1 MSSSTLRQLRAVVG
15 LNVRNIPARL
25 DSSLVA
31 IIGIAGV
38 VAVLVALL
46 SISEGF
52 RATVSQKGRD
62 DSVIIIRGGSG
73 DELSSGLSKD
83 QLQVITDAPGIARD
97 ANGAVASPELYTV
110 LDLPAKKEGAKG
122 SSSNVPFRGV
132 GPNAPKVRRAF
143 RIVQGRMLE
152 PGHNEVVVGKA
163 AAAQFYGIE
172 VGRQIVSGNH
182 RWDIVGIFTD
192 DGSVSESE
200 VWGDRLVVAAAYRRS
215 TSVQSVRAKLES
227 PAAVGVLKRSL
238 SGDPRVDVTVRT
250 EKEFLA
256 EQSKILVGIISTLGF
271 TIALLMG
278 AGAVFAAVNTMYSAV
293 AARTR
298 EIATLRAIG
307 FSGMPVLVSVLVEAL
322 VLGLLGGI
330 LGGAL
335 AYVVFNG
342 YQASTLNFA
351 TFTQVA
357 FAFRVTPGLLVTG
370 VIYALLLGLVGGL
383 LPGWRAARLPVTEG
397 LRAM

>member
-1 MSSSTLRQLRAVVG
+1 MAGSHWRQLRAVVA
-15 LNVRNIPARL
+15 LNIRNIPARL

-31 IIGIAGV
+31 VIGIAGV

-52 RATVSQKGRD
+52 RATVAKKGRD
-62 DSVIIIRGGSG
+62 DVAIVIRGGSS
-73 DELSSGLSKD
+73 EEMTSGLAKD
-83 QLQVITDAPGIARD
+83 QVEVITDSPGVVHD
-97 ANGAVASPELYTV
+97 ATGPVASPELYTV
-110 LDLPAKKEGAKG
+110 IDLPLRRTGPDG
-122 SSSNVPFRGV
+122 PSNNVPLRGV
-132 GPNAPKVRRAF
+132 GPHAAGMRGHF
-143 RIVQGRMLE
+143 RIVQGRMLRS
-152 PGHNEVVVGKA
+152 GHDEVIAGLSAAKQFHGLDVGREIISGSKRWKVVGLFA
-163 AAAQFYGIE
+163 DE
-172 VGRQIVSGNH
+172 
-182 RWDIVGIFTD
+182 
-192 DGSVSESE
+192 GSVAESE
-200 VWGDRLVVAAAYRRS
+200 VWADRPVLAAAYRRG
-215 TSVQSVRAKLES
+215 TGVQSVRLLLES
-227 PAAVGVLKRSL
+227 PAALGVVKRALK
-238 SGDPRVDVTVRT
+238 GDPRLDVNVRS
-250 EKEFLA
+250 EQEFLA
-256 EQSKILVGIISTLGF
+256 EQSKILVTIITTLGF
-271 TIALLMG
+271 TIAVLMG

-307 FSGMPVLVSVLVEAL
+307 FGGLPVLVSVLVESLA
-322 VLGLLGGI
+322 LGLLGGI
-330 LGGAL
+330 LGGAI

-370 VIYALLLGLVGGL
+370 IVYALLLGLVGGL